1 MGLKHLQMRL
11 LGSAREVNEERTE
24 MGSEIWVAII
34 SATIAGAFQ
43 LLGKRMELAGISGG
57 RMVADTATS
66 GSSSTS
72 ISRMWSGV
80 ANQASSGGINY
91 GLVVRQVGILQ
102 FVLNLI
108 GFGLG
113 LAMGASGAEFEQFLV
128 AVLFLGT
135 VLLIA
140 GFAWISLKLERAT
153 MWKHLAAVAL
163 GVAIV
168 TVVLNS
174 IVLQVPFT
182 ITALLFA
189 LAQTFISMGIGG
201 AIANRI
207 RS

>member
-1 MGLKHLQMRL
+1 
-11 LGSAREVNEERTE
+11 
-24 MGSEIWVAII
+24 
-34 SATIAGAFQ
+34 
-43 LLGKRMELAGISGG
+43 
-57 RMVADTATS
+57 
-66 GSSSTS
+66 
-72 ISRMWSGV
+72 MWSGG

-91 GLVVRQVGILQ
+91 SLVVRQVGILQ
-102 FVLNLI
+102 LVLNLI

-113 LAMGASGAEFEQFLV
+113 IAMGASGAGLDAVIV

-168 TVVLNS
+168 TAVLNS
-174 IVLQVPFT
+174 IVLQVPLAGAT
-182 ITALLFA
+182 IGA